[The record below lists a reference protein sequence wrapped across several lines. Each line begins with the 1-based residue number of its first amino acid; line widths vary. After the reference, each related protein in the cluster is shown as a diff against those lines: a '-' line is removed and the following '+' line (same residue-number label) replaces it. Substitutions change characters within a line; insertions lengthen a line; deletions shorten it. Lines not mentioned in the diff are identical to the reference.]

1 MVSVILNLPLWNG
14 PLIFF
19 GTFRVPKIEMNGG
32 DLVQK
37 EDPVPPK
44 FGPWETDYTKMGTFL
59 EIKIEDAD
67 IIDKYVP
74 ILLYQKQTLCV
85 ILNKRLDMK
94 EKHN

>member
-1 MVSVILNLPLWNG
+1 MVPTALKLPLWNG
-14 PLIFF
+14 PLIFLTHL
-19 GTFRVPKIEMNGG
+19 GSQESKKNGE
-32 DLVQK
+32 DLVRR

-67 IIDKYVP
+67 TIDKYVP
-74 ILLYQKQTLCV
+74 KLLDQKQTLCV
-85 ILNKRLDMK
+85 ILNKRLNMK